1 MASYPFPEIYIAAG
15 SVDPQTGEGTEWLV
29 DGQQR
34 ISTLYQYFEGSDE
47 LKIGRDFR
55 RYAELTKEEQIN
67 FLEYD
72 VVVRDLGNMSI
83 DEIKEIFKKINA
95 TSYSLNAMEVH
106 NSRFDGEFK
115 KFAEEI
121 SQHSFFNRHRI
132 FSANEIRRMRDISY
146 VLIYI
151 ITIMSTYFNREDEL
165 ETYLSQYNDEF
176 LEKDKLR
183 GEINAVFQFIDECN
197 FDERSRV
204 WKKSDL
210 LTLLV
215 EMYRLNPLIVVD
227 KMKLSPHLV
236 GERLKRFYS
245 LVDIHANDDHVK
257 LEGLLIDLK
266 DISDYSKAASQA
278 TNDRGSRIR
287 RGEIIHRV
295 ILDSEE

>member
-197 FDERSRV
+197 LFR
-204 WKKSDL
+204 
-210 LTLLV
+210 
-215 EMYRLNPLIVVD
+215 
-227 KMKLSPHLV
+227 
-236 GERLKRFYS
+236 
-245 LVDIHANDDHVK
+245 
-257 LEGLLIDLK
+257 
-266 DISDYSKAASQA
+266 
-278 TNDRGSRIR
+278 
-287 RGEIIHRV
+287 
-295 ILDSEE
+295 

>member
-1 MASYPFPEIYIAAG
+1 MSVIY
-15 SVDPQTGEGTEWLV
+15 
-29 DGQQR
+29 
-34 ISTLYQYFEGSDE
+34 
-47 LKIGRDFR
+47 
-55 RYAELTKEEQIN
+55 
-67 FLEYD
+67 
-72 VVVRDLGNMSI
+72 
-83 DEIKEIFKKINA
+83 
-95 TSYSLNAMEVH
+95 
-106 NSRFDGEFK
+106 
-115 KFAEEI
+115 
-121 SQHSFFNRHRI
+121 
-132 FSANEIRRMRDISY
+132 
-146 VLIYI
+146 
-151 ITIMSTYFNREDEL
+151 
-165 ETYLSQYNDEF
+165 
-176 LEKDKLR
+176 
-183 GEINAVFQFIDECN
+183 